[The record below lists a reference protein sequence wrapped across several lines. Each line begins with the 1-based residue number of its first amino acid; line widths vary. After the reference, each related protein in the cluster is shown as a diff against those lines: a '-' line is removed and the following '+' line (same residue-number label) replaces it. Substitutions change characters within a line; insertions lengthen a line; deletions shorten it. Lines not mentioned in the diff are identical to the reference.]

1 MFKKFSSNSAWTL
14 KAFRIIWSSQSIAMI
29 GIAIH
34 NIALPIIA
42 IHLLHASAI
51 EVSLISTARY
61 LPNLLFSISIGSF
74 VDRSDRKFIAIY
86 AELTRFILVFINTY
100 FIYLL
105 FHKHSI
111 SYLNSFF
118 NWNR

>member
-1 MFKKFSSNSAWTL
+1 MLKISSNSAWTL
-14 KAFRIIWSSQSIAMI
+14 KAFRIIWSSQSIAAI

-86 AELTRFILVFINTY
+86 AELTRFILVLSIPILYTFYFINIP
-100 FIYLL
+100 FLIL
-105 FHKHSI
+105 I
-111 SYLNSFF
+111 AF